1 LKIKSIFQSYFRGVD
16 WALISCVLSLS
27 IIGFFVIYSA
37 TIHNGEVTQLWKKQ
51 IFWFGIS
58 LISMWVFSKID
69 YRFWMEAS
77 YIFYFVSIVSLLAV
91 LFIGDQTNGARRW
104 IKLGLISYQPS
115 ELAKLSVLLVLAR
128 YIGSQ
133 TIELYFLRRFFL
145 LLFLLVVPLLLIL
158 KQPDLGSAL
167 LLIPVSFILMYVGG
181 IRVRWL
187 VWVGLM
193 SLASTPL
200 IWHFLKDYQRE
211 RLAVFIDPQDDPLGA
226 GYNIIQSVIAIGSG
240 GISGKGYMQGT
251 QTQLSFIPE
260 HHTDFIFSVVGEEWG
275 FVGCVF
281 VLGFYYFMIQRI
293 FEISKKARDR
303 EGALLAL
310 GIAGMFTVQIIINVG
325 MTVGLLPVT
334 GLTLPFISYGGSSLM
349 FSYAAIGILLNISY
363 ANRRPVL
370 ITGRG

>member
-16 WALISCVLSLS
+16 WALITCVLCLS
-27 IIGFFVIYSA
+27 CIGFFVIYSA
-37 TIHNGEVTQLWKKQ
+37 TIHNGEIAGLWKKQ

-58 LISMWVFSKID
+58 LITMWVFSKID

-77 YIFYFVSIVSLLAV
+77 YIFYIVSIVSLLAV
-91 LFIGDQTNGARRW
+91 LFLGDQTNGARRW
-104 IKLGLISYQPS
+104 IKLGFISYQPS

-128 YIGSQ
+128 YIGSK
-133 TIELYFLRRFFL
+133 TIELYFLRRFFI
-145 LLFLLVVPLLLIL
+145 LLFLLVLPLLLIL

-181 IRVRWL
+181 MRVRWL
-187 VWVGLM
+187 TWLGLM
-193 SLASTPL
+193 ALASTPL
-200 IWHFLKDYQRE
+200 VWHFLKDYQRE

-275 FVGCVF
+275 FVGCVL

-370 ITGRG
+370 ITGKG

>member
-1 LKIKSIFQSYFRGVD
+1 M
-16 WALISCVLSLS
+16 LISCVLVLS
-27 IIGFFVIYSA
+27 MVGFLVIYSA
-37 TIHNGEVTQLWKKQ
+37 TYHNGEVSQLWKKQ
-51 IFWFGIS
+51 MFWFGIA
-58 LISMWVFSKID
+58 LITMWIFSRID

-77 YIFYFVSIVSLLAV
+77 YIFYWVSIVSLIAV

-104 IKLGLISYQPS
+104 IKLWFLSYQPS
-115 ELAKLSVLLVLAR
+115 ELAKLSILLVLAR
-128 YIGSQ
+128 YIGSK
-133 TIELYFLRRFFL
+133 TIELYYLRNFFL
-145 LLFLLVVPLLLIL
+145 LLVMLGVPLLLIL

-187 VWVGLM
+187 MWVLLTA
-193 SLASTPL
+193 LASMPL

-211 RLAVFIDPQDDPLGA
+211 RLAVFINPQDDPLGA

-260 HHTDFIFSVVGEEWG
+260 HHTDFIFSVIGEEWG
-275 FVGCVF
+275 FAGCVL
-281 VLGFYYFMIQRI
+281 VLGFYYLMIQRI
-293 FEISKKARDR
+293 IDISKKARDR

-310 GIAGMFTVQIIINVG
+310 GIAGMFTVQIVINVG

-334 GLTLPFISYGGSSLM
+334 GLTLPFVSYGGSSLM

-370 ITGRG
+370 ITGKG